1 MLETSDKDSKNEDSK
16 ELKRNG
22 LYCFKKLWSSLA
34 EDVMECK
41 SLQGVVKLRSETVS
55 RQEIF
60 CGLFLCEIFN
70 ISRCLLLLVARS
82 HQIILLFWLIL
93 VMCMFF

>member
-41 SLQGVVKLRSETVS
+41 SLRGIVKLDQFQGKKSSVDCS
-55 RQEIF
+55 YVKY
-60 CGLFLCEIFN
+60 L
-70 ISRCLLLLVARS
+70 ISVGVCY
-82 HQIILLFWLIL
+82 FWWQDPIKIY
-93 VMCMFF
+93 FFSG